1 MGQQQYTKLLLAPNT
16 VFVSGKSHCELLFF
30 NHITGLCLSFSS
42 PTARLIFRICLL
54 LKVLAGMN
62 VHPAEFDGL
71 KQEYNVKGYP
81 TFCFFE

>member
-1 MGQQQYTKLLLAPNT
+1 MFNNQSYNCGTFLKSFLAFQQPL
-16 VFVSGKSHCELLFF
+16 VFF
-30 NHITGLCLSFSS
+30 HIY
-42 PTARLIFRICLL
+42 

-81 TFCFFE
+81 TFCYFE